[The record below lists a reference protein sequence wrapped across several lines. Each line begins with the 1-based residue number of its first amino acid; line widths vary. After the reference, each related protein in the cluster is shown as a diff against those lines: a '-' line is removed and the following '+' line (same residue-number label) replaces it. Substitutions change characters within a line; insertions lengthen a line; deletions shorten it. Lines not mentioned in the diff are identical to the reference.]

1 MARHRRL
8 PRVGELWRTTGS
20 VPLGF
25 GRVIPAGTPV
35 MVIEQR
41 RNSMNDLEFQVIWGE
56 SAGWISEHCSLW
68 ESLDEAR

>member
-8 PRVGELWRTTGS
+8 PRVGELWRTTHQLPLSS
-20 VPLGF
+20 V
-25 GRVIPAGTPV
+25 RVIPAGTPV

-56 SAGWISEHCSLW
+56 SAGWISEHCGLW
-68 ESLDEAR
+68 ESLDETR